1 MAEPFIETISGKKVH
16 FLNPTEAEIDL
27 RDIAYAL
34 SNICR
39 FNGHVPFY
47 SVAEHSIMVA
57 AKCGIDEKL
66 AGLLHDAAEA
76 YLSDIPSPVKDC
88 LPEYKTIE
96 RNLQTVINKKFGV
109 NTFTESV
116 KRCDQ
121 DATYTEAYYL
131 LKTKGRDWV
140 PKHFTPKDRYKPMNF
155 PPAEAFKLFMSWHK
169 ELTASPILLP

>member
-1 MAEPFIETISGKKVH
+1 MSEPYLETISGRKVH
-16 FLNPTEAEIDL
+16 FLNPTEDEIDI

-34 SNICR
+34 SNLCR

-57 AKCGIDEKL
+57 AKCGWDEKL

-76 YLSDIPSPVKDC
+76 YLSDIPSPVKDH
-88 LPEYKTIE
+88 LPDYKSIEYK
-96 RNLQTVINKKFGV
+96 LQTVINKKFGV

-121 DATYTEAYYL
+121 DSTYTEAHYL
-131 LKTKGRDWV
+131 LKSKGKEWV
-140 PKHFTPKDRYKPMNF
+140 PNHFTPKEKYKPMNF
-155 PPAEAFKLFMSWHK
+155 PPSEAYKLFMSWYK
-169 ELTASPILLP
+169 ELTTPAILTP